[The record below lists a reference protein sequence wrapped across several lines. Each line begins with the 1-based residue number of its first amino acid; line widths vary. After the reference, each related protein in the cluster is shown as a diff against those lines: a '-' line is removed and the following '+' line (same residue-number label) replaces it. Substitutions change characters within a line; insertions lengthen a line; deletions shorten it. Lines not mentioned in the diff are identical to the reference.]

1 MKHSIRRTVL
11 SVIGGLL
18 LVHVSAFTDTRAAAA
33 MLCGPRKDVAEDL
46 AKNHGEVPISWGLIG
61 NSHLIE
67 VFVSP
72 TGDFTIIVTRPDGLA
87 CIMAAGENWQTPIK
101 SPKGGAA

>member
-11 SVIGGLL
+11 SVLGGLL
-18 LVHVSAFTDTRAAAA
+18 LAFASAFPDARAAAA
-33 MLCGPRKDVAEDL
+33 MLCGSRNDVAEDL
-46 AKNHGEVPISWGLIG
+46 AKNHGELPVSWGLIG

-72 TGDFTIIVTRPDGLA
+72 TGGFTIIVTRPDGLA
-87 CIMAAGENWQTPIK
+87 CVMAAGENWQPPTK
-101 SPKGGAA
+101 RPKGGDT

>member
-1 MKHSIRRTVL
+1 MKHSIRRTAL

-18 LVHVSAFTDTRAAAA
+18 LAFVSAFTDARAAAA

-46 AKNHGEVPISWGLIG
+46 AQDHGEFPVSWGLIG

-72 TGDFTIIVTRPDGLA
+72 AGDFTIIVTRPDGLA
-87 CIMAAGENWQTPIK
+87 CIMAAGENWQTPMK
-101 SPKGGAA
+101 RPKGGGA

>member
-1 MKHSIRRTVL
+1 MKHPIRRTAL

-18 LVHVSAFTDTRAAAA
+18 LAFITAFPDARAAAA
-33 MLCGPRKDVAEDL
+33 MLCGPRKDVVEDL
-46 AKNHGEVPISWGLIG
+46 ARDHGELPISWGLIG

-101 SPKGGAA
+101 NPKGGAA